1 MKIREEKLAKI
12 VSYLVMGSFAL
23 ICIIP
28 LIMIVIVSFTSERS
42 IKQNGFQLIPEEF
55 SLDAYRL
62 LAANP
67 GQLINAYGVTIF
79 NTVVGTVLSVIL
91 VSQIA
96 YTVSRKTFLFRKQ
109 LNLYIYIT
117 MLFSGGMVPT
127 YILVSRYLNLRDSL
141 WAIIITMLISPW
153 NIFLLRTF
161 FSAIPDSLIES
172 AKLDGAS
179 EFRIFYQIIVP
190 LSSGG
195 IATVAITTAMGYWN
209 DWYNNM
215 LYISDV
221 DKYSL
226 QYLLQAL
233 LGKIDFMRQ
242 ASNAGQII
250 VADMPQESLRMAT
263 CVAAVGPMVIIFL
276 FFQKYF
282 IKGMT
287 AGAVK
292 G

>member
-1 MKIREEKLAKI
+1 MKIREEKVAKI
-12 VSYLVMGSFAL
+12 IAYLVMGLFAL

-28 LIMIVIVSFTSERS
+28 LIFIVIVSFSSERS
-42 IKQNGFQLIPEEF
+42 IKQNGFQLIPKEF

-62 LAANP
+62 LLANP
-67 GQLINAYGVTIF
+67 GQLLNAYGVTIF
-79 NTVVGTVLSVIL
+79 TTVVGTLLSVIL

-96 YTVSRKTFLFRKQ
+96 YTVSRKTFVFRKQ

-141 WAIIITMLISPW
+141 WAIIVTMLISPW

-161 FSAIPDSLIES
+161 FSTIPESLIES
-172 AKLDGAS
+172 AKLDGAR

-195 IATVAITTAMGYWN
+195 IATVAITTAMAYWN
-209 DWYNNM
+209 DWYQNM

-242 ASNAGQII
+242 ASTAGQII
-250 VADMPQESLRMAT
+250 TADMPQESLRMAT
-263 CVAAVGPMVIIFL
+263 CVAAIGPMIIIYL

-292 G
+292 E

>member
-1 MKIREEKLAKI
+1 MKIREEKLAKL
-12 VSYLVMGSFAL
+12 VAYLVMGAFAL

-96 YTVSRKTFLFRKQ
+96 YTVSRKTFMFRKQ

-276 FFQKYF
+276 FFQ
-282 IKGMT
+282 
-287 AGAVK
+287 V
-292 G
+292 

>member
-1 MKIREEKLAKI
+1 MKMREEKLAKL
-12 VSYLVMGSFAL
+12 VAYLVMGFFAL

-96 YTVSRKTFLFRKQ
+96 YTVSRKTFIFRKQ